1 MANPNFSVEKDM
13 NLSSVNCETLEV
25 GGDLTVG
32 GAIRP
37 GTFTNRVVTLVDAAA
52 VGAITGGP
60 VTVAQS
66 GTTFVIPALT
76 IGAQTLALPAAA
88 PGLRYT
94 FAYNQS
100 TGAIAQTLTISVAG
114 TDTYSGFVVGV
125 DGAAGTTAINHTALV
140 FAAGC
145 VAGGFVE
152 FEGLATGSTT
162 APNAW
167 HISGQCAAAAQI
179 TSS

>member
-1 MANPNFSVEKDM
+1 MATNLPNFDVVTTRVKNNEI
-13 NLSSVNCETLEV
+13 SSLLIDGN
-25 GGDLTVG
+25 LTVNG
-32 GAIRP
+32 SISP
-37 GTFTNRVVTLVDAAA
+37 GTFTNRVVTLVDAAGA
-52 VGAITGGP
+52 GAITGGP
-60 VTVAQS
+60 VTAAQS
-66 GTTFVIPALT
+66 GTTFVIPRLT
-76 IGAQTLALPAAA
+76 ASQTLALPAAA

-100 TGAIAQTLTISVAG
+100 TGAINDTLTINVAG
-114 TDTYSGFVVGV
+114 TDTYAGFVVGV
-125 DGAAGTTAINHTALV
+125 DGSAGTTAINHTALV

-162 APNAW
+162 TPNAW